1 MQISDEL
8 DVVLEHGALLGH
20 VLNGAQVESARHAL
34 HDQPLGLGAETVDVR
49 NTQPVLLHHAV
60 HVPLVL
66 EHRFHALA
74 LFPAAIA
81 AKIQRQQFTALVQI
95 EKPGRAPTPLTLQ
108 VAHATTQCL
117 LHPGKAALPLGAE
130 IVELPVAPS
139 GVCHVVPLL
148 PTPAPI
154 RAILA
159 GARPA
164 QCQSDPPPPPP
175 RCAQRFG
182 QLEAVATRL
191 FFFFMLK

>member
-1 MQISDEL
+1 MQVGDEL
-8 DVVLEHGALLGH
+8 DVVLEHGALLGR
-20 VLNGAQVESARHAL
+20 VLHGAQVESARHAL

-74 LFPAAIA
+74 LVPAAIA
-81 AKIQRQQFTALVQI
+81 TKIQRQQFTARVQI

-108 VAHATTQCL
+108 GAHAATQRL

-130 IVELPVAPS
+130 IGQLAVAPG
-139 GVCHVVPLL
+139 GVCHMAPLL
-148 PTPAPI
+148 PSPAPI

-159 GARPA
+159 GARQALPLPA
-164 QCQSDPPPPPP
+164 AGFS
-175 RCAQRFG
+175 
-182 QLEAVATRL
+182 
-191 FFFFMLK
+191 